1 MEKMEQS
8 AVEKVISP
16 KVLLDTLRRCWIL
29 MLVVVLAVGGTV
41 FLVRK
46 LTYRKEYSAL
56 SSFVMI
62 TANPDTGNYSSGN
75 YSMDLKRVTDVEY
88 LMTKSLSAMNTAIA
102 KLKEAEGYTG
112 PITRRDILNSF
123 TMKTYED
130 SRYVTIY
137 ATADTQ
143 ENANTLAAVLV
154 EVANVMVTENLSD
167 VDSFNIVDKGLPN
180 GVSNRMFSTLDYVLP
195 FLAGL
200 AVYVLF
206 LLVALFDDRIRT
218 PEDAQRCL
226 SLNILGYLPDMD
238 RAERHKLRYG
248 QEYGYVPAN
257 GTKKEGGAKT

>member
-1 MEKMEQS
+1 MEQTTN
-8 AVEKVISP
+8 EKVISP
-16 KVLLDTLRRCWIL
+16 KVLWDTLRRCWIFVL
-29 MLVVVLAVGGTV
+29 IVALVTGGTV
-41 FLVRK
+41 FLVKK
-46 LTYRKEYSAL
+46 LTYQKKYGAL
-56 SSFVMI
+56 SSFIMI

-88 LMTKSLSAMNTAIA
+88 LMTKSLTATDIA
-102 KLKEAEGYTG
+102 IEKLKTIDGYTG
-112 PITRRDILNSF
+112 PITRKAILNSF
-123 TMKTYED
+123 SMTTYES

-154 EVANVMVTENLSD
+154 EVANTMVDNNLSD
-167 VDSFNIVDKGLPN
+167 VDSFRIVDKGKPN
-180 GVSNRMFSTLDYVLP
+180 GVSNRMFSSLDYALP

-238 RAERHKLRYG
+238 RAERHGLGYG
-248 QEYGYVPAN
+248 HGEYGYTRPDAP
-257 GTKKEGGAKT
+257 KERKGDAEK